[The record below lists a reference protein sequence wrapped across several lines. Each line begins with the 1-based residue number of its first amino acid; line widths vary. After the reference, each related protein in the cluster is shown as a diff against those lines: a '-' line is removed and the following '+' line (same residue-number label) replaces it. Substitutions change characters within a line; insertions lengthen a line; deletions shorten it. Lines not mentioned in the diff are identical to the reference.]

1 MNEITEKMLKE
12 ISNWNG
18 SFKGA
23 YNIRENGCSVGR
35 QSSENIKIDSKTDE
49 PGLDIHILPGTKG
62 ETVSIPACVTHGD
75 VDDLVYNDFYVGEG
89 ADVVI
94 VAGCGVHT
102 ETGEPA
108 RHNGIH
114 RFFLAPNSHVKYVEK
129 HIGTGKGFGIR
140 TIDPVT
146 EVFLEENAVL
156 EMDTAQIGGV
166 DRTTRKTKATVAA
179 GGKLLIR
186 ERILTEKEQTADTE
200 FEVELNGE
208 ILASYRMDT
217 YRSLVFEDVTPYARE
232 IEDGLEDAVRSQQV
246 QKRQLVNQSGTLQS
260 AYLQLTDVRRK
271 GRNLR
276 RYLLFKRGKGTVAT
290 LIYIEGRLSEKEL
303 MDMLYK
309 R

>member
-1 MNEITEKMLKE
+1 MKQNPLKLICLILLVSLSLPLRAQE
-12 ISNWNG
+12 G
-18 SFKGA
+18 L
-23 YNIRENGCSVGR
+23 
-35 QSSENIKIDSKTDE
+35 KI
-49 PGLDIHILPGTKG
+49 GHLFTKYG
-62 ETVSIPACVTHGD
+62 NAQGVT
-75 VDDLVYNDFYVGEG
+75 L
-89 ADVVI
+89 
-94 VAGCGVHT
+94 
-102 ETGEPA
+102 
-108 RHNGIH
+108 
-114 RFFLAPNSHVKYVEK
+114 
-129 HIGTGKGFGIR
+129 
-140 TIDPVT
+140 
-146 EVFLEENAVL
+146 
-156 EMDTAQIGGV
+156 
-166 DRTTRKTKATVAA
+166 
-179 GGKLLIR
+179 
-186 ERILTEKEQTADTE
+186 
-200 FEVELNGE
+200 VELNGE